1 MNTERYGVTVD
12 MSGLV
17 MMPFVVRCKLCKKDE
32 VRHGRDFNQ
41 AQERAEDHLFL
52 YHLDLVTLEDLR

>member
-17 MMPFVVRCKLCKKDE
+17 MMPFVVRCALCKKE
-32 VRHGRDFNQ
+32 VRHGRDFDQ
-41 AQERAEDHLFL
+41 AQARAEDHLLL
-52 YHLDLVTLEDLR
+52 YHLELVGLKDLQ